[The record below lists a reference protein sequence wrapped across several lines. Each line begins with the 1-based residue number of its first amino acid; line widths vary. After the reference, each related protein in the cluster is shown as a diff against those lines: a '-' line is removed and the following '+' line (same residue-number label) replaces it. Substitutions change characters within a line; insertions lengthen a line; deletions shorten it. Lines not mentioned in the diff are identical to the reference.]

1 MISLW
6 TFFRLVGGE
15 ANGSQHHQPT
25 GSKGSGVYR
34 LVGSIPL
41 IFPSCWGFQYLQD
54 SSKVLLSV
62 SLEREPGPCP
72 KHFTTVLECFSLVSH
87 SFPPLSIRLNLFLG
101 THKRSWRLNETYSVI
116 KKWETQKGFCAEEPH
131 RILLGTKINSR
142 T

>member
-6 TFFRLVGGE
+6 TFSRLVGGE

-54 SSKVLLSV
+54 SSKVLLCV
-62 SLEREPGPCP
+62 SLEGEPGPCP
-72 KHFTTVLECFSLVSH
+72 EHFTTDLECFSLVSTFLPSPYH
-87 SFPPLSIRLNLFLG
+87 LFESIPWN
-101 THKRSWRLNETYSVI
+101 S
-116 KKWETQKGFCAEEPH
+116 QKVMEAE
-131 RILLGTKINSR
+131 
-142 T
+142 